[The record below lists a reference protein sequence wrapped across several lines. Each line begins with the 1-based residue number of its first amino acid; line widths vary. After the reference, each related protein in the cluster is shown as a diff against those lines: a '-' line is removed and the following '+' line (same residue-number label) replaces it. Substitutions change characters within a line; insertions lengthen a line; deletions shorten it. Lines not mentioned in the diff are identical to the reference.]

1 MPRIAL
7 GVEYSGAHY
16 YGWQR
21 QAHNISIQAHLESA
35 LSKVAATPILTYCAG
50 RTDAGVH
57 ATNQV
62 VHFNFSPISSSRPL
76 VAWVRGVNTHLPP
89 DIRVMWAQEVENDFD
104 ARKSALFRRYLYL
117 FVNQTVKPGIMH
129 RSITWVFPTL
139 DYQVMHQGAQ
149 HLLGEHD
156 FTSFR
161 AAQCQAKSPVR
172 HLHAI
177 EVTQKGNCILLDV
190 TANAFLHHMV
200 RNIAGSLLLV
210 GQGKYSPEW
219 MKTVLEARDR
229 RQAGVMAPPD
239 GLYLI
244 HVSYHSKFQIPNQPR
259 YPWFL

>member
-7 GVEYSGAHY
+7 GIEYHGARY

-21 QAHNISIQAHLESA
+21 QAHNPSIQAHLESA
-35 LSKVAATPILTYCAG
+35 LCKVASKSILTYCAG

-62 VHFNFSPISSSRPL
+62 VHFDFPETSSARPL
-76 VAWVRGVNTHLPP
+76 VAWVRGVNTYLPP
-89 DIRVMWAQEVENDFD
+89 DIRVLWAQEVDSDFD

-117 FVNQTVKPGIMH
+117 FINQAVKPGIMH
-129 RSITWVFPTL
+129 DSITWVLPTL
-139 DYQVMHQGAQ
+139 DHHLMHQGAQ
-149 HLLGEHD
+149 YLVGEHD

-161 AAQCQAKSPVR
+161 AAQCQAKTPVR
-172 HLHAI
+172 RLHAI
-177 EVTQKGNCILLDV
+177 EVVQKGNCILLDV

-210 GQGKYSPEW
+210 GQGKFSPEW
-219 MKTVLEARDR
+219 MKTLLEVKDR
-229 RQAGVMAPPD
+229 RQAGMMAPPD
-239 GLYLI
+239 GLYLA
-244 HVSYHSKFQIPNQPR
+244 HVSYHSKFGIPNQPR